1 MFLKGEV
8 MRKTIIF
15 TLLGFVIG
23 IALGCIITMV
33 FEGYKI
39 ASGMFMLQEK
49 EIFEMEEA
57 AIQAYYNEP
66 NEVAAWALEN
76 YIKTLNKLKEERSSA
91 EVENPY
97 FILSPAQS
105 LVFTHARL
113 GQLYKKMGYVEK
125 SKHNFEQAMSNIENA
140 RLKVIKTEEDLIAF
154 INRLDEK
161 IKQE

>member
-1 MFLKGEV
+1 

-23 IALGCIITMV
+23 LALGYIITMAST
-33 FEGYKI
+33 GYKI
-39 ASGMFMLQEK
+39 ATAMFMLQEH
-49 EIFEMEEA
+49 EIIEMEEVA
-57 AIQAYYNEP
+57 VQAYYNEP
-66 NEVAAWALEN
+66 NEVAVWALEN
-76 YIKTLNKLKEERSSA
+76 HIKTLKRLKEERSSSDI
-91 EVENPY
+91 ENPY

-113 GQLYKKMGYVEK
+113 GQLYKKMSYIEK

-140 RLKVIKTEEDLIAF
+140 SLKVIKTEEDLIAF